1 MSDSDREMDSR
12 EFLQLPPPRVGR
24 WALTAVLFAVGSL
37 TLLESFSNE
46 VRNGNAGRQLLLAS
60 VSVCTLLVAS
70 LNLRRLLLT
79 NDPPLRFT
87 SMGIEETSMGLGL
100 IPWEDIVKIVGRII
114 SPQPAARGPMP
125 HKTLFVYVRDPR
137 NYFARLSA
145 IRRLAL
151 FLRTPRLPLVVAASL
166 LFQRRHFRGDHEM
179 AENASAPN

>member
-114 SPQPAARGPMP
+114 SPQPAA
-125 HKTLFVYVRDPR
+125 
-137 NYFARLSA
+137 
-145 IRRLAL
+145 
-151 FLRTPRLPLVVAASL
+151 
-166 LFQRRHFRGDHEM
+166 
-179 AENASAPN
+179 